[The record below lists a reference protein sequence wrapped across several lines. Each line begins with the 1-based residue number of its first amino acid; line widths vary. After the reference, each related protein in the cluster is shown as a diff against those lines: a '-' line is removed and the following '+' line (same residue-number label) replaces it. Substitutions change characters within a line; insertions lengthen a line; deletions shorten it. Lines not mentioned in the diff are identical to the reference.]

1 MLQRF
6 VIEEFLK
13 ELCVKLDEEG
23 WVNLDGQDF
32 LFDEMAKD
40 GAVIQFVQ
48 DWLKEHK
55 GEL

>member
-1 MLQRF
+1 MIQRF
-6 VIEEFLK
+6 VIE
-13 ELCVKLDEEG
+13 
-23 WVNLDGQDF
+23 DF
-32 LFDEMAKD
+32 LRGLEEAMAAQGFFFDGEEDLFEIAARD